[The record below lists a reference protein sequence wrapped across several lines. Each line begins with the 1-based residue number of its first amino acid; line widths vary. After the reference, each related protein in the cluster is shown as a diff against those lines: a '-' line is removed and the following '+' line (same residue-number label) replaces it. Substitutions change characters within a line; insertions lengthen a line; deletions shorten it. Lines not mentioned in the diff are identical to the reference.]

1 MNILGI
7 SGGLDPAY
15 PAEGPLL
22 DVRVHYPWHHAHDS
36 AAVMVCDGKVVAGI
50 EEERLSRTK
59 HTNKLPLNAIRYC
72 LHATGLSFDD
82 IDRLAYYVDQRH
94 ADGMV
99 RTYVLQNPR
108 TRAFSTG
115 REFAIDL
122 LNRHLN
128 WDLSPER
135 FVFVEHHLA
144 HATSAFAMAPYNEA
158 LVVTLDGVG
167 DGLAG
172 TVYVGGGC
180 QLTRIFELQPADS
193 LGLLYMA
200 AIEFLGYRFFDEY
213 KVMGLAP
220 YGDPGRFRP
229 IFDQICVL
237 HPEGRFSVNSEKLQL
252 LDALGPP
259 RRAGEPFTQVHRDLA
274 AALQESIER
283 AVFHQLRH
291 YKDQTRLGNLCLAGG
306 VAHNSTLIGKL
317 LRSRLFDS
325 VFVQPAAHDAGCA
338 LGAALSVHRE
348 LLPDKPIEALSHLYW
363 GTDLGSSNAVFQ
375 ELLRWK
381 DLIEIRPV
389 EDPSTEAAN
398 LIAEGKI
405 IGWAQ
410 GRSEFGPRAL
420 GNRSILADPRRA
432 ENKDLINEMVKNR
445 ESYRPFAPSVLEE
458 YAEQFFEL
466 PDGCSP
472 AYMTFT
478 VPVRVAMRP
487 KLPAITHIDGTARIQ
502 TVSRNTNERYWRLI
516 EAFRQR
522 TGVPVVL
529 NTSFNHNHEPIV
541 DSVEDAIT
549 CLLTTGL
556 THIIIDQYVVTK
568 RPVRRAIVSQML
580 PTLPEHVQLVHSRQV
595 GPDRGLKC
603 LYRLES
609 TVGRDTSRPIS
620 AATYKTLTCAIARN
634 CSLGAAL
641 VSDGA
646 ASGHA
651 SVCEELFQ
659 LWVER
664 LIRLVPR
671 SKTSVKVQKT
681 LAGRHGSN
689 LVGRRQ
695 TQLYPAEKTDQSG
708 QGDDDQGIGPSEN
721 EDERAKAGQQKSSP
735 VVVS

>member
-7 SGGLDPAY
+7 SGGPDPAY
-15 PAEGPLL
+15 PTEDPLL
-22 DVRVHYPWHHAHDS
+22 DVRIHYPWHHWHDS

-59 HTNKLPLNAIRYC
+59 HTNKLPLHAIRYC
-72 LHATGLSFDD
+72 LRAAGLSFHD
-82 IDRLAYYVDQRH
+82 IDRLAYYVDERC
-94 ADGMV
+94 ANRMV

-108 TRAFSTG
+108 LRAFSTA
-115 REFAIDL
+115 REFAIEL

-128 WDLSPER
+128 WALSPER

-144 HATSAFAMAPYNEA
+144 HATSAFAMAPYDQA

-172 TVYVGGGC
+172 TVYVGEGC
-180 QLTRIFELQPADS
+180 QLTRIFELQQGDS

-220 YGDPGRFRP
+220 YGDPTRFRP
-229 IFDQICVL
+229 IFEQICVL
-237 HPEGRFSVNSEKLQL
+237 QPKGRFSVNSEKLLL

-259 RRAGEPFTQVHRDLA
+259 RRAGEPFTDLHRDLA
-274 AALQESIER
+274 AALQDTIER
-283 AVFHQLRH
+283 AVFHHLRH
-291 YKDQTRLGNLCLAGG
+291 YKVQTRLGNLCLAGG
-306 VAHNSTLIGKL
+306 VAHNSTLVGKL
-317 LRSRLFDS
+317 LRSGLFDS

-338 LGAALSVHRE
+338 LGAALSVHTE
-348 LLPDKPIEALSHLYW
+348 LAPDKPIEVLSHLYW
-363 GTDLGSSNAVFQ
+363 GTDLGSNEAVYE

-381 DLIEIRPV
+381 DLVEIRPL
-389 EDPSTEAAN
+389 EDPSTEAAD

-405 IGWAQ
+405 IGWVQ

-458 YAEQFFEL
+458 YAGQFFEV
-466 PDGCSP
+466 PDGSLP

-478 VPVRVAMRP
+478 VPVRDATRAQLAAV
-487 KLPAITHIDGTARIQ
+487 THIDGTARIQ

-529 NTSFNHNHEPIV
+529 NTSFNHNLEPIV
-541 DSVEDAIT
+541 DSVEDSMT
-549 CLLTTGL
+549 CFLTTGL
-556 THIIIDQYVVTK
+556 THLIIDNYLITK
-568 RPVRRAIVSQML
+568 RPVKPAIVL
-580 PTLPEHVQLVHSRQV
+580 ELFPTLPEHVQLVYCQQV
-595 GPDRGLKC
+595 RPGRGLKH
-603 LYRLES
+603 LYRFES
-609 TVGRDTSRPIS
+609 TVDRNNHRPVS
-620 AATYKTLTCAIARN
+620 AATYKALTHAIAWN

-641 VSDGA
+641 ACDIATS
-646 ASGHA
+646 SHET
-651 SVCEELFQ
+651 VCKELFK

-671 SKTSVKVQKT
+671 SKTT
-681 LAGRHGSN
+681 IL
-689 LVGRRQ
+689 
-695 TQLYPAEKTDQSG
+695 
-708 QGDDDQGIGPSEN
+708 
-721 EDERAKAGQQKSSP
+721 
-735 VVVS
+735 

>member
-15 PAEGPLL
+15 PAEDPLL
-22 DVRVHYPWHHAHDS
+22 DVRLHYPWHHGHDS
-36 AAVMVCDGKVVAGI
+36 TAVMVCDGKVVAGI
-50 EEERLSRTK
+50 EEERLSRAK
-59 HTNKLPLNAIRYC
+59 HTNKLPVNAIQYC
-72 LHATGLSFDD
+72 LRETGLSFDD
-82 IDRLAYYVDQRH
+82 IDRLAYYVDERH
-94 ADGMV
+94 ADGIA

-108 TRAFSTG
+108 TRAFSSG
-115 REFAIDL
+115 REFVIDL

-144 HATSAFAMAPYNEA
+144 HATSAFAMAQYNEA

-172 TVYVGGGC
+172 TVYVGEGC
-180 QLTRIFELQPADS
+180 QLTRTFELQRADS

-220 YGDPGRFRP
+220 YGDPTRFRR
-229 IFDQICVL
+229 IFEQICVL
-237 HPEGRFSVNSEKLQL
+237 QPDGKFSVNSEKLRL
-252 LDALGPP
+252 LDALGAP
-259 RRAGEPFTQVHRDLA
+259 RRAGEPFTQVHRNIA

-283 AVFHQLRH
+283 AVFHLLRH

-317 LRSRLFDS
+317 LSSRLFDS

-348 LLPDKPIEALSHLYW
+348 LVPDKPIQALSHLYW
-363 GTDLGSSNAVFQ
+363 GTDLGTSKAVF
-375 ELLRWK
+375 EKLLQWK

-389 EDPSTEAAN
+389 QDPSTEAAN
-398 LIAEGKI
+398 LITDGKI

-420 GNRSILADPRRA
+420 GNRSILADPRRE

-458 YAEQFFEL
+458 YADQFFEV
-466 PDGCSP
+466 PEGSSP

-478 VPVRVAMRP
+478 VPVREAMRP

-529 NTSFNHNHEPIV
+529 NTSFNHNLEPIV

-556 THIIIDQYVVTK
+556 THLVIDNYLITK
-568 RPVRRAIVSQML
+568 RPVKPAIVSQL
-580 PTLPEHVQLVHSRQV
+580 FPTLPEHVQLVYCQQAGS
-595 GPDRGLKC
+595 GKGLKH

-609 TVGRDTSRPIS
+609 TVGRNTSRPVS
-620 AATYKTLTCAIARN
+620 AATYKTLTYAIGRN

-641 VSDGA
+641 ASDSA
-646 ASGHA
+646 ASGHDA
-651 SVCEELFQ
+651 ICEELFQ

-664 LIRLVPR
+664 QVHLVPQ

-681 LAGRHGSN
+681 IRLDRNKLN
-689 LVGRRQ
+689 L
-695 TQLYPAEKTDQSG
+695 S
-708 QGDDDQGIGPSEN
+708 
-721 EDERAKAGQQKSSP
+721 
-735 VVVS
+735 VS

>member
-15 PAEGPLL
+15 PTEDPLR

-36 AAVMVCDGKVVAGI
+36 AAVIVCDGKVVAGI
-50 EEERLSRTK
+50 EEERLSRAK
-59 HTNKLPLNAIRYC
+59 HTNKLPVNAIQYC
-72 LHATGLSFDD
+72 LRATGLSFDD
-82 IDRLAYYVDQRH
+82 IDRVAYYVDERH
-94 ADGMV
+94 ADGIA

-108 TRAFSTG
+108 TRAFSSG
-115 REFAIDL
+115 REFIIDL

-144 HATSAFAMAPYNEA
+144 HATSAFAMAQYNEA

-172 TVYVGGGC
+172 TVYVGEGC
-180 QLTRIFELQPADS
+180 QLTRTFELQRADS

-220 YGDPGRFRP
+220 YGDPTRFRR
-229 IFDQICVL
+229 IFEQICVL
-237 HPEGRFSVNSEKLQL
+237 QPEGKFSVNSEMLRL
-252 LDALGPP
+252 LDALGAP
-259 RRAGEPFTQVHRDLA
+259 RRAGEPFTQVHRDIA

-283 AVFHQLRH
+283 AVFHLLRH

-317 LRSRLFDS
+317 LRSGLFDS

-348 LLPDKPIEALSHLYW
+348 LVPDRPIEALSHLYW
-363 GTDLGSSNAVFQ
+363 GTDLGTSKAVL
-375 ELLRWK
+375 EKLLQWK

-389 EDPSTEAAN
+389 QDPSTEAAN
-398 LIAEGKI
+398 LITDGKI

-420 GNRSILADPRRA
+420 GNRSILADPRRE

-458 YAEQFFEL
+458 YADQFFEV
-466 PDGCSP
+466 PDGSSP

-478 VPVRVAMRP
+478 VPVREAMRP

-529 NTSFNHNHEPIV
+529 NTSFNHNLEPIV
-541 DSVEDAIT
+541 DSVEDAMT

-556 THIIIDQYVVTK
+556 THLVIDNYLIIK
-568 RPVRRAIVSQML
+568 RLVKPAIVSQL
-580 PTLPEHVQLVHSRQV
+580 FPTLPEHVQLVYCQQAGS
-595 GPDRGLKC
+595 GKGLKH

-609 TVGRDTSRPIS
+609 TDGRNTSRPVS
-620 AATYKTLTCAIARN
+620 AATYKTLTYAIGRN

-641 VSDGA
+641 ASDSA
-646 ASGHA
+646 ASDHDA
-651 SVCEELFQ
+651 ICEELFQ

-664 LIRLVPR
+664 QIHLVPR
-671 SKTSVKVQKT
+671 SKATVKVQKT
-681 LAGRHGSN
+681 IRLDRNKLN
-689 LVGRRQ
+689 L
-695 TQLYPAEKTDQSG
+695 S
-708 QGDDDQGIGPSEN
+708 
-721 EDERAKAGQQKSSP
+721 
-735 VVVS
+735 VS

>member
-15 PAEGPLL
+15 PTEDPLR

-36 AAVMVCDGKVVAGI
+36 AAVIVCDGKVVAGI
-50 EEERLSRTK
+50 EEERLSRAK
-59 HTNKLPLNAIRYC
+59 HTNKLPVNAIQYC
-72 LHATGLSFDD
+72 LRETGLSFDD
-82 IDRLAYYVDQRH
+82 IDRLAYYVDERH
-94 ADGMV
+94 ADGIA

-108 TRAFSTG
+108 TRAFSSG
-115 REFAIDL
+115 REFVIDL

-144 HATSAFAMAPYNEA
+144 HATSAFAMAQYNEA

-172 TVYVGGGC
+172 TVYVGEGC
-180 QLTRIFELQPADS
+180 QLTRTFELQRADS

-220 YGDPGRFRP
+220 YGDPTRFRR
-229 IFDQICVL
+229 IFEQICVL
-237 HPEGRFSVNSEKLQL
+237 QPEGKFSVNSEMLRL
-252 LDALGPP
+252 LDALGAP
-259 RRAGEPFTQVHRDLA
+259 RRAGEPFTQVHRDIA
-274 AALQESIER
+274 AALQESVER
-283 AVFHQLRH
+283 AVFHLLRH

-317 LRSRLFDS
+317 LRSGLFDS

-348 LLPDKPIEALSHLYW
+348 LVPDRPIEALSHLYW
-363 GTDLGSSNAVFQ
+363 GTDLGTSKAVF
-375 ELLRWK
+375 EKLLQWK

-389 EDPSTEAAN
+389 QDPSTEAAN
-398 LIAEGKI
+398 LIADGKI

-420 GNRSILADPRRA
+420 GNRSILADPRRE

-458 YAEQFFEL
+458 YADQFFEV
-466 PDGCSP
+466 PDGSSP

-478 VPVRVAMRP
+478 VPVREAMRP

-529 NTSFNHNHEPIV
+529 NTSFNHNLEPIV

-556 THIIIDQYVVTK
+556 THLVIDNYLITK
-568 RPVRRAIVSQML
+568 RPVKPAIVSQL
-580 PTLPEHVQLVHSRQV
+580 FPTLPEHVQLVYCQQAGS
-595 GPDRGLKC
+595 GKGLRH

-609 TVGRDTSRPIS
+609 TVGRNTSRPVS
-620 AATYKTLTCAIARN
+620 AATYKTLTYAIGRN

-641 VSDGA
+641 ASDSA
-646 ASGHA
+646 ASGHDA
-651 SVCEELFQ
+651 ICEELFQ

-664 LIRLVPR
+664 QVHLVPQ

-681 LAGRHGSN
+681 IRLDRNKLN
-689 LVGRRQ
+689 L
-695 TQLYPAEKTDQSG
+695 S
-708 QGDDDQGIGPSEN
+708 
-721 EDERAKAGQQKSSP
+721 
-735 VVVS
+735 VS

>member
-7 SGGLDPAY
+7 SGGPDPAY
-15 PAEGPLL
+15 PTEDQLL
-22 DVRVHYPWHHAHDS
+22 DVRIHYPWHHWHDS

-59 HTNKLPLNAIRYC
+59 HTNKLPLHAIRYC
-72 LHATGLSFDD
+72 LRAAGLSFND
-82 IDRLAYYVDQRH
+82 IDRLAYYVDEPC
-94 ADGMV
+94 ADRMV

-108 TRAFSTG
+108 MRAFSTG

-128 WDLSPER
+128 WALNPER

-144 HATSAFAMAPYNEA
+144 HATSAFAMAPYNQA

-172 TVYVGGGC
+172 TVYVGEGC
-180 QLTRIFELQPADS
+180 QLTRIFELQQGDS

-220 YGDPGRFRP
+220 YGDPTRFRP
-229 IFDQICVL
+229 IFEQICVL
-237 HPEGRFSVNSEKLQL
+237 QPKGRFSVNSEKLLL

-259 RRAGEPFTQVHRDLA
+259 RRAGEPFTDVHRDLA
-274 AALQESIER
+274 AALQDTIER
-283 AVFHQLRH
+283 AVFHHLRH

-306 VAHNSTLIGKL
+306 VAHNSTLVGKL
-317 LRSRLFDS
+317 
-325 VFVQPAAHDAGCA
+325 
-338 LGAALSVHRE
+338 E
-348 LLPDKPIEALSHLYW
+348 LAPDKPIEALSHLYW
-363 GTDLGSSNAVFQ
+363 GPDLGSSEAVYE

-381 DLIEIRPV
+381 DLIEIRPL
-389 EDPSTEAAN
+389 EDPSTAAAD

-445 ESYRPFAPSVLEE
+445 EWYRPFAPSVLEE
-458 YAEQFFEL
+458 YSGQFFEV
-466 PDGCSP
+466 PDSSLP

-478 VPVRVAMRP
+478 VPVRVAMRA
-487 KLPAITHIDGTARIQ
+487 KLAAVTHIDGTARIQ
-502 TVSRNTNERYWRLI
+502 TVSRNSNERYWRLI
-516 EAFRQR
+516 DAFRRR

-529 NTSFNHNHEPIV
+529 NTSFNHNLEPIV
-541 DSVEDAIT
+541 DSVEDSMT
-549 CLLTTGL
+549 CFLTTGL
-556 THIIIDQYVVTK
+556 THLIIDNYLVTK
-568 RPVRRAIVSQML
+568 RPVKPTIVSEL
-580 PTLPEHVQLVHSRQV
+580 VPTLPEHVQLVYCQQFRP
-595 GPDRGLKC
+595 GRGLRN
-603 LYRLES
+603 LYRFES
-609 TVGRDTSRPIS
+609 TVDRNTSRPVS
-620 AATYKTLTCAIARN
+620 AATYKTLTHAIARN

-641 VSDGA
+641 ACDIAVS
-646 ASGHA
+646 SHET
-651 SVCEELFQ
+651 VCQELFK

-671 SKTSVKVQKT
+671 SKTTV
-681 LAGRHGSN
+681 
-689 LVGRRQ
+689 
-695 TQLYPAEKTDQSG
+695 P
-708 QGDDDQGIGPSEN
+708 
-721 EDERAKAGQQKSSP
+721 
-735 VVVS
+735 

>member
-15 PAEGPLL
+15 PTENPLL
-22 DVRVHYPWHHAHDS
+22 DVRMHYPWHHRHDS
-36 AAVMVCDGKVVAGI
+36 TAVMVCDGKVVAGI
-50 EEERLSRTK
+50 EEERLSRAK
-59 HTNKLPLNAIRYC
+59 HTNKLPVNAIQYC
-72 LHATGLSFDD
+72 LRETGLSFDD
-82 IDRLAYYVDQRH
+82 IDRLAYYVDERH
-94 ADGMV
+94 ADGIV

-108 TRAFSTG
+108 TRAFSSG
-115 REFAIDL
+115 REFVIDL

-172 TVYVGGGC
+172 TVYVGEGC
-180 QLTRIFELQPADS
+180 QLTRTFELQPADS

-220 YGDPGRFRP
+220 YGDPTRFRR
-229 IFDQICVL
+229 IFEQICVL
-237 HPEGRFSVNSEKLQL
+237 QPEGKFSVNSEKLRL
-252 LDALGPP
+252 LDALGAP

-283 AVFHQLRH
+283 AVFHHLRQ

-348 LLPDKPIEALSHLYW
+348 LVPDKPIEALSHLYW
-363 GTDLGSSNAVFQ
+363 GTDLGTSKAVF
-375 ELLRWK
+375 EKLLQWK

-389 EDPSTEAAN
+389 KDPSTEAAN

-420 GNRSILADPRRA
+420 GNRSILADPRRE
-432 ENKDLINEMVKNR
+432 ENKDLINELVKNR

-458 YAEQFFEL
+458 YADQFFEV
-466 PDGCSP
+466 PDGSSP

-478 VPVRVAMRP
+478 VPVREAMRP

-522 TGVPVVL
+522 TSVPVVL
-529 NTSFNHNHEPIV
+529 NTSFNHNLEPIV

-556 THIIIDQYVVTK
+556 THLIIDDYLITK
-568 RPVRRAIVSQML
+568 RPVKPAIVSGL
-580 PTLPEHVQLVHSRQV
+580 FPTLPEHVQLVYCQQV
-595 GPDRGLKC
+595 GPGRGLKH

-609 TVGRDTSRPIS
+609 TVGRNTSRPIS
-620 AATYKTLTCAIARN
+620 AATYKTLTYAIARN
-634 CSLGAAL
+634 CSLRAAL
-641 VSDGA
+641 ANDSA
-646 ASGHA
+646 ASGHET
-651 SVCEELFQ
+651 VCEELFE

-681 LAGRHGSN
+681 IPLNSN
-689 LVGRRQ
+689 RLI
-695 TQLYPAEKTDQSG
+695 KC
-708 QGDDDQGIGPSEN
+708 
-721 EDERAKAGQQKSSP
+721 
-735 VVVS
+735 

>member
-7 SGGLDPAY
+7 SGGPDPAY
-15 PAEGPLL
+15 PTEDPLL
-22 DVRVHYPWHHAHDS
+22 DVRMHYPWHYWHDS
-36 AAVMVCDGKVVAGI
+36 AAVMVCDGKVVVGI

-59 HTNKLPLNAIRYC
+59 HTNKLPLHAIRYC
-72 LHATGLSFDD
+72 LRAAGLSFDD
-82 IDRLAYYVDQRH
+82 IDRLAYYVDERY
-94 ADGMV
+94 ADRMV

-108 TRAFSTG
+108 TRVFSTG

-128 WDLSPER
+128 WALSPER

-144 HATSAFAMAPYNEA
+144 HATSAFAMAPYNQA

-172 TVYVGGGC
+172 TVYVGEGC
-180 QLTRIFELQPADS
+180 QLTRIFELQPGDS

-200 AIEFLGYRFFDEY
+200 AIEFLGYRLFDEY

-220 YGDPGRFRP
+220 YGDPTRFRP
-229 IFDQICVL
+229 IFEQICVL
-237 HPEGRFSVNSEKLQL
+237 QPEGRFSVNSEKLTL

-259 RRAGEPFTQVHRDLA
+259 RRTGEPFTEVHRDLA
-274 AALQESIER
+274 AALQDTIER
-283 AVFHQLRH
+283 AVFHHLIH

-306 VAHNSTLIGKL
+306 VAHNSTLVGKL

-338 LGAALSVHRE
+338 LGAALSVHKE
-348 LLPDKPIEALSHLYW
+348 LAPDKPIEALSHLYW
-363 GTDLGSSNAVFQ
+363 GTDLGISEAVFE

-381 DLIEIRPV
+381 DLVEIRPV
-389 EDPSTEAAN
+389 EDPSTEAAD

-445 ESYRPFAPSVLEE
+445 EWYRPFAPSVLEE
-458 YAEQFFEL
+458 YAGQFFEV
-466 PDGCSP
+466 PDSSLP

-478 VPVRVAMRP
+478 VPVRDAMRA
-487 KLPAITHIDGTARIQ
+487 KLAAVTHIDGTARIQ

-529 NTSFNHNHEPIV
+529 NTSFNHNLEPIV
-541 DSVEDAIT
+541 DSVEDSMT
-549 CLLTTGL
+549 CFLTTGL
-556 THIIIDQYVVTK
+556 THLIIDNYLVTK
-568 RPVRRAIVSQML
+568 RPVKPAIVSEL
-580 PTLPEHVQLVHSRQV
+580 FPTLPEHVQLVYCQQV
-595 GPDRGLKC
+595 GPGRGLKH
-603 LYRLES
+603 LYRFES
-609 TVGRDTSRPIS
+609 TVDRNTSRPVG
-620 AATYKTLTCAIARN
+620 AATYKTLTHAIAWN

-641 VSDGA
+641 ACDSA
-646 ASGHA
+646 ASSHEK
-651 SVCEELFQ
+651 VCEELYK

-671 SKTSVKVQKT
+671 SKTSVKVQKSIT
-681 LAGRHGSN
+681 
-689 LVGRRQ
+689 
-695 TQLYPAEKTDQSG
+695 
-708 QGDDDQGIGPSEN
+708 
-721 EDERAKAGQQKSSP
+721 
-735 VVVS
+735 

>member
-15 PAEGPLL
+15 PAEDPLL
-22 DVRVHYPWHHAHDS
+22 DVRLHYPWHHGHDS
-36 AAVMVCDGKVVAGI
+36 TAVMVCDGKVVAGI
-50 EEERLSRTK
+50 EEERLSRAK
-59 HTNKLPLNAIRYC
+59 HTNKLPVNAIQYC
-72 LHATGLSFDD
+72 LRETGLSFDD
-82 IDRLAYYVDQRH
+82 IDRLAYYVDERH
-94 ADGMV
+94 ADGIA

-108 TRAFSTG
+108 TRAFSSG
-115 REFAIDL
+115 REFVIDL

-144 HATSAFAMAPYNEA
+144 HATSAFAMAQYNEA

-172 TVYVGGGC
+172 TVYVGEGC
-180 QLTRIFELQPADS
+180 QLTRTFELQRADS

-220 YGDPGRFRP
+220 YGDPTRFRR
-229 IFDQICVL
+229 IFEQICVL
-237 HPEGRFSVNSEKLQL
+237 QPDGKFSVNSEKLRL
-252 LDALGPP
+252 LDALGAP
-259 RRAGEPFTQVHRDLA
+259 RRAGEPFTQVHRNIA

-283 AVFHQLRH
+283 AVFHLLRH

-317 LRSRLFDS
+317 LSSRLFDS

-348 LLPDKPIEALSHLYW
+348 LVPDRPIEALSHLYW
-363 GTDLGSSNAVFQ
+363 GTDLGTSKAVF
-375 ELLRWK
+375 EKLLQWK

-389 EDPSTEAAN
+389 QDPSTEAAN
-398 LIAEGKI
+398 LITDGKI

-420 GNRSILADPRRA
+420 GNRSILADPRRE

-458 YAEQFFEL
+458 YADQFFEV
-466 PDGCSP
+466 PEGSSP

-478 VPVRVAMRP
+478 VPVREAMRP

-529 NTSFNHNHEPIV
+529 NTSFNHNLEPIV

-556 THIIIDQYVVTK
+556 THLVIDNYLITK
-568 RPVRRAIVSQML
+568 RPVKPAIVSQL
-580 PTLPEHVQLVHSRQV
+580 FPTLPEHVQLVYCQQAGS
-595 GPDRGLKC
+595 GKGLKH

-609 TVGRDTSRPIS
+609 TVGRNTSRPVS
-620 AATYKTLTCAIARN
+620 AATYKTLTYAIGRN

-641 VSDGA
+641 ASESA
-646 ASGHA
+646 ASGHDA
-651 SVCEELFQ
+651 ICEELFQ

-664 LIRLVPR
+664 QVHLVPQ

-681 LAGRHGSN
+681 IRLDRNKLN
-689 LVGRRQ
+689 L
-695 TQLYPAEKTDQSG
+695 S
-708 QGDDDQGIGPSEN
+708 
-721 EDERAKAGQQKSSP
+721 
-735 VVVS
+735 VS

>member
-15 PAEGPLL
+15 PTEDPLL
-22 DVRVHYPWHHAHDS
+22 DVRLHYPWHHGHDS
-36 AAVMVCDGKVVAGI
+36 TAVMVCDGKVVAGI
-50 EEERLSRTK
+50 EEERLSRAK
-59 HTNKLPLNAIRYC
+59 HTNKLPVNAIQYC
-72 LHATGLSFDD
+72 LRETGLSFDD
-82 IDRLAYYVDQRH
+82 IDRLAYYVDERH
-94 ADGMV
+94 ADGIA

-108 TRAFSTG
+108 TRAFSSG
-115 REFAIDL
+115 REFVIDL

-144 HATSAFAMAPYNEA
+144 HATSAFAMAQYNEA

-172 TVYVGGGC
+172 TVYVGEGC
-180 QLTRIFELQPADS
+180 QLTRTFELQRADS

-220 YGDPGRFRP
+220 YGDPTRFRR
-229 IFDQICVL
+229 IFEQICVL
-237 HPEGRFSVNSEKLQL
+237 QPEGKFSVNSEKLRL
-252 LDALGPP
+252 LDALGAP
-259 RRAGEPFTQVHRDLA
+259 RRAGEPFTQVHRDIA
-274 AALQESIER
+274 AGLQESIER
-283 AVFHQLRH
+283 AVFHLLRH

-317 LRSRLFDS
+317 LLSGVFDS

-348 LLPDKPIEALSHLYW
+348 LVPDKPIQALSHLYW
-363 GTDLGSSNAVFQ
+363 GTDLGTSKAVS
-375 ELLRWK
+375 ETLLQWK
-381 DLIEIRPV
+381 DLIEMRPV
-389 EDPSTEAAN
+389 KDPSTEAAN

-420 GNRSILADPRRA
+420 GNRSILADPRRE

-458 YAEQFFEL
+458 YADQFFEV
-466 PDGCSP
+466 PDGSSP

-478 VPVRVAMRP
+478 VPVREAMRP

-529 NTSFNHNHEPIV
+529 NTSFNHNLEPIV

-556 THIIIDQYVVTK
+556 THLVIDNYLITK
-568 RPVRRAIVSQML
+568 RPVKPAIVSHL
-580 PTLPEHVQLVHSRQV
+580 FPTLPEHVQLVYCQQAGS
-595 GPDRGLKC
+595 GKGLKH

-609 TVGRDTSRPIS
+609 TVGKNTSRPLS
-620 AATYKTLTCAIARN
+620 AATYKTLTYAIGRN
-634 CSLGAAL
+634 CSIGAAL
-641 VSDGA
+641 ASDSA
-646 ASGHA
+646 ASGHGA
-651 SVCEELFQ
+651 ICEELFQ

-664 LIRLVPR
+664 QVHLVPQ

-681 LAGRHGSN
+681 IRLDINKLN
-689 LVGRRQ
+689 L
-695 TQLYPAEKTDQSG
+695 S
-708 QGDDDQGIGPSEN
+708 
-721 EDERAKAGQQKSSP
+721 
-735 VVVS
+735 VS

>member
-15 PAEGPLL
+15 PAEDPLL
-22 DVRVHYPWHHAHDS
+22 DVRLHYPWHHGHDS
-36 AAVMVCDGKVVAGI
+36 TAVMVCDGKVVAGI
-50 EEERLSRTK
+50 EEERLSRAK
-59 HTNKLPLNAIRYC
+59 HTNKLPVNAIQYC
-72 LHATGLSFDD
+72 LRETGLSFDD
-82 IDRLAYYVDQRH
+82 IDRLAYYVDERH
-94 ADGMV
+94 ADGIA

-108 TRAFSTG
+108 TRAFSSG
-115 REFAIDL
+115 REFVIDL

-144 HATSAFAMAPYNEA
+144 HATSAFAMAQFNEA

-172 TVYVGGGC
+172 TVYVGEGC
-180 QLTRIFELQPADS
+180 QLTRTFELQRADS

-220 YGDPGRFRP
+220 YGDPTRFRR
-229 IFDQICVL
+229 IFEQICVL
-237 HPEGRFSVNSEKLQL
+237 QPDGKFSVNSEKLRL
-252 LDALGPP
+252 LDALGAP
-259 RRAGEPFTQVHRDLA
+259 RRAGEPFTQVHRDIA

-283 AVFHQLRH
+283 AVFHLLRH

-317 LRSRLFDS
+317 LSSRLFDS

-348 LLPDKPIEALSHLYW
+348 LVPDKPIQALSHLYW
-363 GTDLGSSNAVFQ
+363 GTDLGTSKAVF
-375 ELLRWK
+375 EKLLQWK

-389 EDPSTEAAN
+389 QDPSTEAAN
-398 LIAEGKI
+398 LITDGKI

-420 GNRSILADPRRA
+420 GNRSILADPRRE

-458 YAEQFFEL
+458 YADQFFGV
-466 PDGCSP
+466 PDGSSP

-478 VPVRVAMRP
+478 VPVREAMRP

-529 NTSFNHNHEPIV
+529 NTSFNHNLEPIV

-556 THIIIDQYVVTK
+556 THLVIDNYLITK
-568 RPVRRAIVSQML
+568 RPVKPAIVSQL
-580 PTLPEHVQLVHSRQV
+580 FPTLPEHVQLVYCQQAGS
-595 GPDRGLKC
+595 GKGLKH

-609 TVGRDTSRPIS
+609 TVGGNTSRPVS
-620 AATYKTLTCAIARN
+620 AATYKTLTYAIGRN

-641 VSDGA
+641 ASDSA
-646 ASGHA
+646 ASGHDA
-651 SVCEELFQ
+651 ICEELFQ

-664 LIRLVPR
+664 QVHLVPQ

-681 LAGRHGSN
+681 IRLDRNKLN
-689 LVGRRQ
+689 L
-695 TQLYPAEKTDQSG
+695 S
-708 QGDDDQGIGPSEN
+708 
-721 EDERAKAGQQKSSP
+721 
-735 VVVS
+735 VS

>member
-7 SGGLDPAY
+7 SGGPDPAY
-15 PAEGPLL
+15 PTADPLL
-22 DVRVHYPWHHAHDS
+22 DVRINYPWHHGHDS
-36 AAVMVCDGKVVAGI
+36 AAVMVCDGKVVVGI

-59 HTNKLPLNAIRYC
+59 HTNKLPLHAIRYC
-72 LHATGLSFDD
+72 LRAAGLSFSD
-82 IDRLAYYVDQRH
+82 IDRVAYYVEERY
-94 ADGMV
+94 ADRMV

-108 TRAFSTG
+108 TRAFSTA
-115 REFAIDL
+115 REFFVDL
-122 LNRHLN
+122 LDRHLN
-128 WDLSPER
+128 WALSPER

-144 HATSAFAMAPYNEA
+144 HATSAFAMAPYNQA

-172 TVYVGGGC
+172 TVYVGEGC
-180 QLTRIFELQPADS
+180 QLTRIFELQQGDS

-220 YGDPGRFRP
+220 YGDPTRFRP
-229 IFDQICVL
+229 IFEQICVL
-237 HPEGRFSVNSEKLQL
+237 QPEGRFSVNSEKLLL

-274 AALQESIER
+274 AALQDTIER
-283 AVFHQLRH
+283 AVFHHLRH
-291 YKDQTRLGNLCLAGG
+291 YKDQTGLGNLCLAGG
-306 VAHNSTLIGKL
+306 VAHNSTLVGKL

-338 LGAALSVHRE
+338 LGAALSVHIE
-348 LLPDKPIEALSHLYW
+348 SAPGKPIEALSHLYW
-363 GTDLGSSNAVFQ
+363 GTDLGTSEAVFE

-381 DLIEIRPV
+381 DLVEIRPV
-389 EDPSTEAAN
+389 EDPSTEAAD

-432 ENKDLINEMVKNR
+432 ENKDLINKIVKNR
-445 ESYRPFAPSVLEE
+445 EWYRPFAPSVLEE
-458 YAEQFFEL
+458 YAGQFFEV
-466 PDGCSP
+466 PDCSLS

-478 VPVRVAMRP
+478 VPVRDAMRA
-487 KLPAITHIDGTARIQ
+487 KLAAVTHIDGTARIQ

-529 NTSFNHNHEPIV
+529 NTSFNHNLEPIV
-541 DSVEDAIT
+541 DSVEDSLI
-549 CLLTTGL
+549 CFLTTGL
-556 THIIIDQYVVTK
+556 THLIIDNYVVTK
-568 RPVRRAIVSQML
+568 RPVTPAIVL
-580 PTLPEHVQLVHSRQV
+580 ELFATLPEHVQLVYCQQV
-595 GPDRGLKC
+595 DPGRGLKH
-603 LYRLES
+603 LYRFES
-609 TVGRDTSRPIS
+609 TVDRNTSRLVS
-620 AATYKTLTCAIARN
+620 VATYKTLTYTIACN

-641 VSDGA
+641 ACVSP
-646 ASGHA
+646 ASSHET
-651 SVCEELFQ
+651 VCEELFK

-664 LIRLVPR
+664 LVRLVPR
-671 SKTSVKVQKT
+671 SKTSVKVQT
-681 LAGRHGSN
+681 IQRASAGAA
-689 LVGRRQ
+689 Q
-695 TQLYPAEKTDQSG
+695 T
-708 QGDDDQGIGPSEN
+708 
-721 EDERAKAGQQKSSP
+721 RASRVELFDLP
-735 VVVS
+735 P

>member
-15 PAEGPLL
+15 PAEDPLL
-22 DVRVHYPWHHAHDS
+22 DVRLHYPWHHGHDS
-36 AAVMVCDGKVVAGI
+36 TAVMVCDGKVVAGI
-50 EEERLSRTK
+50 EEERLSRAK
-59 HTNKLPLNAIRYC
+59 HTNKLPVNAIQYC
-72 LHATGLSFDD
+72 LRETGLSFDD
-82 IDRLAYYVDQRH
+82 IDRLAYYVDERH
-94 ADGMV
+94 ADGIA

-108 TRAFSTG
+108 TRAFSSG
-115 REFAIDL
+115 REFVIDL

-144 HATSAFAMAPYNEA
+144 HATSAFAMAQFNEA

-172 TVYVGGGC
+172 TVYVGEGC
-180 QLTRIFELQPADS
+180 QLTRTFELQRADS

-220 YGDPGRFRP
+220 YGDPTRFRR
-229 IFDQICVL
+229 IFEQICVL
-237 HPEGRFSVNSEKLQL
+237 QPDGKFSVNSEKLRL
-252 LDALGPP
+252 LDALGAP
-259 RRAGEPFTQVHRDLA
+259 RRAGEPFTQVHRDIA

-283 AVFHQLRH
+283 AVFHLLRH

-317 LRSRLFDS
+317 LSSRLFDS

-348 LLPDKPIEALSHLYW
+348 LVPDKPIQALSHLYW
-363 GTDLGSSNAVFQ
+363 GTDLGTSKAVF
-375 ELLRWK
+375 EKLLQWK

-389 EDPSTEAAN
+389 QDPSTEAAN
-398 LIAEGKI
+398 LITDGKI

-420 GNRSILADPRRA
+420 GNRSILADPRRE

-458 YAEQFFEL
+458 YADQFFEV
-466 PDGCSP
+466 PDGSSP

-478 VPVRVAMRP
+478 VPVREAMRP

-529 NTSFNHNHEPIV
+529 NTSFNHNLEPIV

-556 THIIIDQYVVTK
+556 THLVIDNYLITK
-568 RPVRRAIVSQML
+568 RPVKPAIVSQL
-580 PTLPEHVQLVHSRQV
+580 FPTLPEHVQLVYCQQAGS
-595 GPDRGLKC
+595 GKGLKH

-609 TVGRDTSRPIS
+609 TVGGNTSRPVS
-620 AATYKTLTCAIARN
+620 AATYKTLTYAIGRN

-641 VSDGA
+641 ASDSA
-646 ASGHA
+646 ASGHDA
-651 SVCEELFQ
+651 ICEELFQ

-664 LIRLVPR
+664 QVHLVPQ

-681 LAGRHGSN
+681 IRLDRNKLN
-689 LVGRRQ
+689 L
-695 TQLYPAEKTDQSG
+695 S
-708 QGDDDQGIGPSEN
+708 
-721 EDERAKAGQQKSSP
+721 
-735 VVVS
+735 VS

>member
-15 PAEGPLL
+15 PTEDPLL
-22 DVRVHYPWHHAHDS
+22 DVRLHYPWHHGHDS
-36 AAVMVCDGKVVAGI
+36 TAVMVCDGKVVAGI
-50 EEERLSRTK
+50 EEERLSRAK
-59 HTNKLPLNAIRYC
+59 HTNKLPVNAIQYC
-72 LHATGLSFDD
+72 LRETGLSFDD
-82 IDRLAYYVDQRH
+82 IDRLAYYVDERH
-94 ADGMV
+94 ADGIA

-108 TRAFSTG
+108 TRAFSSG
-115 REFAIDL
+115 REFVIDL

-144 HATSAFAMAPYNEA
+144 HATSAFAMAQYNEA

-172 TVYVGGGC
+172 TVYVGEGC
-180 QLTRIFELQPADS
+180 QLTRTFELQRADS

-220 YGDPGRFRP
+220 YGDPTRFRR
-229 IFDQICVL
+229 IFEQICVL
-237 HPEGRFSVNSEKLQL
+237 QPEGKFSVNSEKLRL
-252 LDALGPP
+252 LDALGAP
-259 RRAGEPFTQVHRDLA
+259 RRAGEPFTQVHRDIA
-274 AALQESIER
+274 AGLQESIER
-283 AVFHQLRH
+283 AVFHLLRH
-291 YKDQTRLGNLCLAGG
+291 YKDQTRLENLCLAGG

-317 LRSRLFDS
+317 LLSGVFDS

-348 LLPDKPIEALSHLYW
+348 LVPDKPIQALSHLYW
-363 GTDLGSSNAVFQ
+363 GTDLGTSKAVS
-375 ELLRWK
+375 ETLLQWK
-381 DLIEIRPV
+381 DLIEMRPV
-389 EDPSTEAAN
+389 KDPSTEAAN

-420 GNRSILADPRRA
+420 GNRSILADPRRE

-458 YAEQFFEL
+458 YADQFFEV
-466 PDGCSP
+466 PDGSSP

-478 VPVRVAMRP
+478 VPVREAMRP

-529 NTSFNHNHEPIV
+529 NTSFNHNLEPIV

-556 THIIIDQYVVTK
+556 THLVIDNYLITK
-568 RPVRRAIVSQML
+568 RPVKPAIVSHL
-580 PTLPEHVQLVHSRQV
+580 FPTLPEHVQLVYCQQAGS
-595 GPDRGLKC
+595 GKGLKH

-609 TVGRDTSRPIS
+609 TVGKNTSRPLS
-620 AATYKTLTCAIARN
+620 AATYKTLTYAIGRN
-634 CSLGAAL
+634 CSIGAAL
-641 VSDGA
+641 ASDSA
-646 ASGHA
+646 ASGHGA
-651 SVCEELFQ
+651 ICEELFQ

-664 LIRLVPR
+664 QVHLVPQ

-681 LAGRHGSN
+681 IRLDINKLN
-689 LVGRRQ
+689 L
-695 TQLYPAEKTDQSG
+695 S
-708 QGDDDQGIGPSEN
+708 
-721 EDERAKAGQQKSSP
+721 
-735 VVVS
+735 VS

>member
-15 PAEGPLL
+15 PTEDPLL
-22 DVRVHYPWHHAHDS
+22 DIRLHYPWHHGHDS
-36 AAVMVCDGKVVAGI
+36 TAVMVCDGKVVAGI
-50 EEERLSRTK
+50 EEERLSRAK
-59 HTNKLPLNAIRYC
+59 HTNKLPVNAIQYC
-72 LHATGLSFDD
+72 LRETGLSFDD
-82 IDRLAYYVDQRH
+82 IDRLAYYVDERH
-94 ADGMV
+94 ADGIA

-108 TRAFSTG
+108 TRAFSSG
-115 REFAIDL
+115 REFVIDL

-144 HATSAFAMAPYNEA
+144 HATSAFAMAQYNEA

-172 TVYVGGGC
+172 TVYVGEGC
-180 QLTRIFELQPADS
+180 QLTRTFELQRADS

-220 YGDPGRFRP
+220 YGDPTRFRR
-229 IFDQICVL
+229 IFEQICVL
-237 HPEGRFSVNSEKLQL
+237 QPEGKFSVNSEKLRL
-252 LDALGPP
+252 LDALGAP
-259 RRAGEPFTQVHRDLA
+259 RRAGEPFTQVHRDIA
-274 AALQESIER
+274 AGLQESIER
-283 AVFHQLRH
+283 AVFHLLRH

-317 LRSRLFDS
+317 LLSGVFDS

-348 LLPDKPIEALSHLYW
+348 LVPDKPIQALSHLYW
-363 GTDLGSSNAVFQ
+363 GTDLGTSKAVS
-375 ELLRWK
+375 ETLLQWK
-381 DLIEIRPV
+381 DLIEMRPV
-389 EDPSTEAAN
+389 KDPSTEAAN

-420 GNRSILADPRRA
+420 GNRSILADPRRE

-458 YAEQFFEL
+458 YADQFFEV
-466 PDGCSP
+466 PDGSSP

-478 VPVRVAMRP
+478 VPVREAMRP

-529 NTSFNHNHEPIV
+529 NTSFNHNLEPIV

-556 THIIIDQYVVTK
+556 THLVIDNYLITK
-568 RPVRRAIVSQML
+568 RPVKPAIVSHL
-580 PTLPEHVQLVHSRQV
+580 FPTLPEHVQLVYCQQAGS
-595 GPDRGLKC
+595 GKGLKH

-609 TVGRDTSRPIS
+609 TVGKNTSRPLS
-620 AATYKTLTCAIARN
+620 AATYKTLTYAIGRN
-634 CSLGAAL
+634 CSIGAAL
-641 VSDGA
+641 ASDSA
-646 ASGHA
+646 ASGHGA
-651 SVCEELFQ
+651 ICEELFQ

-664 LIRLVPR
+664 QVHLVPQ

-681 LAGRHGSN
+681 IRLDINKLN
-689 LVGRRQ
+689 L
-695 TQLYPAEKTDQSG
+695 S
-708 QGDDDQGIGPSEN
+708 
-721 EDERAKAGQQKSSP
+721 
-735 VVVS
+735 VS

>member
-1 MNILGI
+1 
-7 SGGLDPAY
+7 
-15 PAEGPLL
+15 
-22 DVRVHYPWHHAHDS
+22 
-36 AAVMVCDGKVVAGI
+36 
-50 EEERLSRTK
+50 
-59 HTNKLPLNAIRYC
+59 
-72 LHATGLSFDD
+72 
-82 IDRLAYYVDQRH
+82 
-94 ADGMV
+94 
-99 RTYVLQNPR
+99 VLQNPR
-108 TRAFSTG
+108 TRAFASG

-122 LNRHLN
+122 FNRHLN

-144 HATSAFAMAPYNEA
+144 HATSAFAMAPYDEA

-172 TVYVGGGC
+172 TVYVGEGR

-237 HPEGRFSVNSEKLQL
+237 QPEGRFSVNSEKLRL
-252 LDALGPP
+252 LDSLGPP

-291 YKDQTRLGNLCLAGG
+291 YQDQTRLGNLCLAGG

-317 LRSRLFDS
+317 LCGRLFDS
-325 VFVQPAAHDAGCA
+325 VFVQPAAHDSGCA

-348 LLPDKPIEALSHLYW
+348 LRPDQPTEVLSHLYW
-363 GTDLGSSNAVFQ
+363 GTDLGTSDAVFE

-381 DLIEIRPV
+381 GLIEIHPV

-458 YAEQFFEL
+458 YAGQFFEV
-466 PDGCSP
+466 PEGSSA

-478 VPVRVAMRP
+478 VPVRHAMRP
-487 KLPAITHIDGTARIQ
+487 QLPAITHIDGTARIQ
-502 TVSRNTNERYWRLI
+502 TVSRDTNERYWRLI

-556 THIIIDQYVVTK
+556 THLIIDRYLVIK
-568 RPVRRAIVSQML
+568 RPAKPAIVSEL
-580 PTLPEHVQLVHSRQV
+580 VPTLPEHVQLVYCQQIRP
-595 GPDRGLKC
+595 GKGLKH

-609 TVGRDTSRPIS
+609 TVAKNTIRPVG
-620 AATYKTLTCAIARN
+620 AGTYKTLTYAIGRN

-641 VSDGA
+641 ARDSA
-646 ASGHA
+646 ASGHEK
-651 SVCEELFQ
+651 VCEELFQ
-659 LWVER
+659 LWIER
-664 LIRLVPR
+664 LICLVPR
-671 SKTSVKVQKT
+671 SKTSVKVQRTIT
-681 LAGRHGSN
+681 LDRHK
-689 LVGRRQ
+689 L
-695 TQLYPAEKTDQSG
+695 
-708 QGDDDQGIGPSEN
+708 
-721 EDERAKAGQQKSSP
+721 AKC
-735 VVVS
+735 

>member
-15 PAEGPLL
+15 PTEDPLL

-36 AAVMVCDGKVVAGI
+36 AAVLVCDGKVVAGI

-59 HTNKLPLNAIRYC
+59 HTNKFPLHAIRYC
-72 LHATGLSFDD
+72 LRATGLSFDD
-82 IDRLAYYVDQRH
+82 IDRVAYYVDERH
-94 ADGMV
+94 ADGVV

-108 TRAFSTG
+108 TRAFASG

-122 LNRHLN
+122 FNRHLN

-144 HATSAFAMAPYNEA
+144 HATSAFAMAPYDEA

-172 TVYVGGGC
+172 TVYVGEGC

-237 HPEGRFSVNSEKLQL
+237 EPEGRFSVNSEKLRL
-252 LDALGPP
+252 LDPLGPP

-291 YKDQTRLGNLCLAGG
+291 YQDQTRLGNLCLAGG

-317 LRSRLFDS
+317 LCGRLFDS
-325 VFVQPAAHDAGCA
+325 VFVQPAAHDSGCA

-348 LLPDKPIEALSHLYW
+348 LLPDQPTEVLSHLYW
-363 GTDLGSSNAVFQ
+363 GSDLGTSDAVFE

-381 DLIEIRPV
+381 GLIEIHPV

-458 YAEQFFEL
+458 YAEQFFEV
-466 PDGCSP
+466 PEGSSP

-478 VPVRVAMRP
+478 VPVRHAMRP
-487 KLPAITHIDGTARIQ
+487 QLPAITHIDGTARIQ
-502 TVSRNTNERYWRLI
+502 TVSRDTNERYWRLI

-556 THIIIDQYVVTK
+556 THLIIDRYLVIK
-568 RPVRRAIVSQML
+568 RPAKPAIVSEL
-580 PTLPEHVQLVHSRQV
+580 VPTLPEHVQLVYCQQIRP
-595 GPDRGLKC
+595 GKGLKH

-609 TVGRDTSRPIS
+609 TVGKNTIRPVS
-620 AATYKTLTCAIARN
+620 AGTYKTLTYAIGRN

-641 VSDGA
+641 ARDSA
-646 ASGHA
+646 ASGNEK
-651 SVCEELFQ
+651 VCEELFQ
-659 LWVER
+659 LWIER
-664 LIRLVPR
+664 LICLVPR
-671 SKTSVKVQKT
+671 SKTSVKVQRTIT
-681 LAGRHGSN
+681 LDRHK
-689 LVGRRQ
+689 L
-695 TQLYPAEKTDQSG
+695 
-708 QGDDDQGIGPSEN
+708 
-721 EDERAKAGQQKSSP
+721 AKC
-735 VVVS
+735 

>member
-15 PAEGPLL
+15 PTEDPLL
-22 DVRVHYPWHHAHDS
+22 DVRLHYPWHHGHDS
-36 AAVMVCDGKVVAGI
+36 TAVMVCDGKVVAGI
-50 EEERLSRTK
+50 EEERLSRAK
-59 HTNKLPLNAIRYC
+59 HTNKLPVNAIQYC
-72 LHATGLSFDD
+72 LRETGLSFDD
-82 IDRLAYYVDQRH
+82 IDRLAYYVDERH
-94 ADGMV
+94 ADGIA

-108 TRAFSTG
+108 TRAFSSG
-115 REFAIDL
+115 REFVIDL

-135 FVFVEHHLA
+135 LVFVEHHLA
-144 HATSAFAMAPYNEA
+144 HATSAFAMAQYNEA

-172 TVYVGGGC
+172 TVYVGEGC
-180 QLTRIFELQPADS
+180 QLTRTFELQRADS

-220 YGDPGRFRP
+220 YGDPTRFRR
-229 IFDQICVL
+229 IFEQICVL
-237 HPEGRFSVNSEKLQL
+237 QPEGKFSVNSEMLRL
-252 LDALGPP
+252 LDALGAP
-259 RRAGEPFTQVHRDLA
+259 RRAGEPFTQVHRDIA

-283 AVFHQLRH
+283 AVFHLLRH

-317 LRSRLFDS
+317 LHSGLFDS

-348 LLPDKPIEALSHLYW
+348 LVPDRPIEALSHLYW
-363 GTDLGSSNAVFQ
+363 GSDLGTSKAVF
-375 ELLRWK
+375 EKLLQWR

-389 EDPSTEAAN
+389 QDPSTEAAN
-398 LIAEGKI
+398 LITDGKI

-420 GNRSILADPRRA
+420 GNRSILADPRRE

-458 YAEQFFEL
+458 YADQFFEV
-466 PDGCSP
+466 PDGSSP

-478 VPVRVAMRP
+478 VPVREAMRP

-529 NTSFNHNHEPIV
+529 NTSFNHNLEPIV
-541 DSVEDAIT
+541 DSVEDAMT

-556 THIIIDQYVVTK
+556 THLVIDNYLITK
-568 RPVRRAIVSQML
+568 RLVKPAIVSQL
-580 PTLPEHVQLVHSRQV
+580 FPTLPEHVQLVYCQQAGS
-595 GPDRGLKC
+595 GKGLKH

-609 TVGRDTSRPIS
+609 TDGRNTSRPIS
-620 AATYKTLTCAIARN
+620 AATYKTLTYAIGRN

-641 VSDGA
+641 ASDSA
-646 ASGHA
+646 ASGHDA
-651 SVCEELFQ
+651 ICEELFQ

-664 LIRLVPR
+664 QVHLVPQ

-681 LAGRHGSN
+681 IRLDRNKLN
-689 LVGRRQ
+689 L
-695 TQLYPAEKTDQSG
+695 S
-708 QGDDDQGIGPSEN
+708 
-721 EDERAKAGQQKSSP
+721 
-735 VVVS
+735 VS

>member
-7 SGGLDPAY
+7 SGGPDPAY
-15 PAEGPLL
+15 PTEDPLL
-22 DVRVHYPWHHAHDS
+22 DVRMHYPWHHWHDS
-36 AAVMVCDGKVVAGI
+36 AAVMVCDGKVVVGI
-50 EEERLSRTK
+50 EEERFSRTK
-59 HTNKLPLNAIRYC
+59 HTNKLPLHAIRYC
-72 LHATGLSFDD
+72 LRAAGLSFDD
-82 IDRLAYYVDQRH
+82 VDRLAYYVDERC
-94 ADGMV
+94 ADRMV

-108 TRAFSTG
+108 TRAFSRG

-128 WDLSPER
+128 WALSPER

-144 HATSAFAMAPYNEA
+144 HATSAFAMAPYNQA

-172 TVYVGGGC
+172 TVYVGEGC
-180 QLTRIFELQPADS
+180 QLTRIFELQQGDS

-200 AIEFLGYRFFDEY
+200 AIEFLGYRLFDEY

-220 YGDPGRFRP
+220 YGDPMRFRP
-229 IFDQICVL
+229 IFEQICVL
-237 HPEGRFSVNSEKLQL
+237 QPEGKFSVNSEKLRL
-252 LDALGPP
+252 LDALGAP
-259 RRAGEPFTQVHRDLA
+259 RRAGEPFTQVHRDIA

-283 AVFHQLRH
+283 AVFHLLRH

-317 LRSRLFDS
+317 LSSRLFDS

-348 LLPDKPIEALSHLYW
+348 LVPDKPIQALSHLYW
-363 GTDLGSSNAVFQ
+363 GTDLGTSKAVF
-375 ELLRWK
+375 EKLLQWK

-389 EDPSTEAAN
+389 KDPSTEAAN

-420 GNRSILADPRRA
+420 GNRSILADPRRE

-458 YAEQFFEL
+458 YADQFFEV
-466 PDGCSP
+466 PDGSSP

-478 VPVRVAMRP
+478 VPVREAMRP

-529 NTSFNHNHEPIV
+529 NTSFNHNLEPIV

-556 THIIIDQYVVTK
+556 THLVIDNYLITK
-568 RPVRRAIVSQML
+568 RPVKPAIVSQL
-580 PTLPEHVQLVHSRQV
+580 FPTLPEHVQLVYCQQAGS
-595 GPDRGLKC
+595 GKGLKH

-609 TVGRDTSRPIS
+609 TVGRNTSRPVS
-620 AATYKTLTCAIARN
+620 AATYKTLTYAIGRN

-641 VSDGA
+641 ASDSA
-646 ASGHA
+646 ASGHDA
-651 SVCEELFQ
+651 ICEELFQ

-664 LIRLVPR
+664 QVHLVPQ

-681 LAGRHGSN
+681 IRLDRNKLN
-689 LVGRRQ
+689 L
-695 TQLYPAEKTDQSG
+695 S
-708 QGDDDQGIGPSEN
+708 
-721 EDERAKAGQQKSSP
+721 
-735 VVVS
+735 VS

>member
-15 PAEGPLL
+15 PAEHPLL
-22 DVRVHYPWHHAHDS
+22 DVRLHYPWHHGHDS
-36 AAVMVCDGKVVAGI
+36 TAVMVCDGKVVAGI
-50 EEERLSRTK
+50 EEERLSRAK
-59 HTNKLPLNAIRYC
+59 HTNKLPVNAIQYC
-72 LHATGLSFDD
+72 LRETGLSFDD
-82 IDRLAYYVDQRH
+82 IDRLAYYVDERH
-94 ADGMV
+94 ADEIA

-108 TRAFSTG
+108 TRAFSSG
-115 REFAIDL
+115 REFVIDL

-144 HATSAFAMAPYNEA
+144 HATSAFAMAQYNEA

-172 TVYVGGGC
+172 TVYVGEGC
-180 QLTRIFELQPADS
+180 QLTRTFELQRADS

-220 YGDPGRFRP
+220 YGDPTRFRR
-229 IFDQICVL
+229 IFEQICVL
-237 HPEGRFSVNSEKLQL
+237 QPEGKFSVNSEKLRL
-252 LDALGPP
+252 LDALGAP
-259 RRAGEPFTQVHRDLA
+259 RRAGEPFTQAHRDIA

-283 AVFHQLRH
+283 AVFHLLRH

-317 LRSRLFDS
+317 LSSRLFDS

-348 LLPDKPIEALSHLYW
+348 LVPDRPIEALSHLYW
-363 GTDLGSSNAVFQ
+363 GTDLGTSKAVF
-375 ELLRWK
+375 EKLLQWK

-389 EDPSTEAAN
+389 KDPSTEAAN
-398 LIAEGKI
+398 LITDGKI

-445 ESYRPFAPSVLEE
+445 EPYRPFAPSVLEE
-458 YAEQFFEL
+458 YAEQFFEV
-466 PDGCSP
+466 PDGSSP

-478 VPVRVAMRP
+478 VPVREAMRP

-529 NTSFNHNHEPIV
+529 NTSFNHNLEPIV

-556 THIIIDQYVVTK
+556 THLVIDNYLITK
-568 RPVRRAIVSQML
+568 RPVKPAIVSQL
-580 PTLPEHVQLVHSRQV
+580 VPTLPEHVQLVYCQQAGS
-595 GPDRGLKC
+595 GKALKH

-609 TVGRDTSRPIS
+609 TVGRNTSRPVS
-620 AATYKTLTCAIARN
+620 AATYKTLTYAIGRN

-641 VSDGA
+641 ASDRA
-646 ASGHA
+646 ASGHDA
-651 SVCEELFQ
+651 ICEELFQ

-664 LIRLVPR
+664 QVHLVPQ

-681 LAGRHGSN
+681 IRLDRNKLN
-689 LVGRRQ
+689 L
-695 TQLYPAEKTDQSG
+695 S
-708 QGDDDQGIGPSEN
+708 
-721 EDERAKAGQQKSSP
+721 
-735 VVVS
+735 VS

>member
-15 PAEGPLL
+15 PTEDPLR

-36 AAVMVCDGKVVAGI
+36 AAVIVCDGKVVAGI
-50 EEERLSRTK
+50 EEERLSRAK
-59 HTNKLPLNAIRYC
+59 HTNKLPVNAIQYC
-72 LHATGLSFDD
+72 LRATGLSFDD
-82 IDRLAYYVDQRH
+82 IDRVAYYVDERH
-94 ADGMV
+94 ADGIA

-108 TRAFSTG
+108 TRAFSSG
-115 REFAIDL
+115 REFIIDL

-144 HATSAFAMAPYNEA
+144 HATSAFAMAQYNEA

-172 TVYVGGGC
+172 TVYVGEGC
-180 QLTRIFELQPADS
+180 QLTRTFELQRADS

-220 YGDPGRFRP
+220 YGDPTRFRR
-229 IFDQICVL
+229 IFEQICVL
-237 HPEGRFSVNSEKLQL
+237 QPEGKFSVNSEMLRL
-252 LDALGPP
+252 LDALGAP
-259 RRAGEPFTQVHRDLA
+259 RRAGEPFTQVHRDIA

-283 AVFHQLRH
+283 AVFHLLRH

-317 LRSRLFDS
+317 LRSGLFDS

-348 LLPDKPIEALSHLYW
+348 LVPDRPIEALSHLYW
-363 GTDLGSSNAVFQ
+363 GTDLGTSKAVL
-375 ELLRWK
+375 EKLLQWK

-389 EDPSTEAAN
+389 QDPSTEAAN
-398 LIAEGKI
+398 LITDGKI

-420 GNRSILADPRRA
+420 GNRSILADPRRE

-458 YAEQFFEL
+458 YADQFFEV
-466 PDGCSP
+466 PDGSSP

-478 VPVRVAMRP
+478 VPVREAMRP
-487 KLPAITHIDGTARIQ
+487 QLPAITHIDGTARIQ

-529 NTSFNHNHEPIV
+529 NTSFNHNLEPIV

-556 THIIIDQYVVTK
+556 THLVIDNSLIPK
-568 RPVRRAIVSQML
+568 RLVKPAIVSQL
-580 PTLPEHVQLVHSRQV
+580 FPTLPEHVQLVYCQQAGS
-595 GPDRGLKC
+595 GKGLKH

-609 TVGRDTSRPIS
+609 TVGRNTSRPVS
-620 AATYKTLTCAIARN
+620 AATYKTLTYAIGRN
-634 CSLGAAL
+634 CSIGAAL
-641 VSDGA
+641 ASDSA
-646 ASGHA
+646 ASDHDA
-651 SVCEELFQ
+651 ICEELFQ

-664 LIRLVPR
+664 QVHLVPQ

-681 LAGRHGSN
+681 IRLDRNKLN
-689 LVGRRQ
+689 L
-695 TQLYPAEKTDQSG
+695 S
-708 QGDDDQGIGPSEN
+708 
-721 EDERAKAGQQKSSP
+721 
-735 VVVS
+735 VS

>member
-15 PAEGPLL
+15 PAVDPLR

-36 AAVMVCDGKVVAGI
+36 AAVIVCDGKVVAGI

-59 HTNKLPLNAIRYC
+59 HTNKLPLNAIRHS
-72 LHATGLSFDD
+72 LRATGLSFDD
-82 IDRLAYYVDQRH
+82 IDRVAYYVDERH

-99 RTYVLQNPR
+99 RTYVLQNAR
-108 TRAFSTG
+108 TRAFSSG

-144 HATSAFAMAPYNEA
+144 HATSAFAMAPHNEA

-172 TVYVGGGC
+172 TVYVGEGC

-220 YGDPGRFRP
+220 YGNPNRFRP

-237 HPEGRFSVNSEKLQL
+237 QPEGRFIVNSEKLQL

-259 RRAGEPFTQVHRDLA
+259 RRAGEPFTRVHRDIA

-283 AVFHQLRH
+283 AVFHFLRH
-291 YKDQTRLGNLCLAGG
+291 YKDQTRLRNLCLAGG
-306 VAHNSTLIGKL
+306 VAHNSTLIGRL
-317 LRSRLFDS
+317 LRSGLFDS

-348 LLPDKPIEALSHLYW
+348 LAPDRPIEALSHLYW
-363 GTDLGSSNAVFQ
+363 GTDLGTSKVVF
-375 ELLRWK
+375 EKLLQWK
-381 DLIEIRPV
+381 ELIEIRPV
-389 EDPSTEAAN
+389 QDPSTEAAN
-398 LIAEGKI
+398 LITDGKI

-420 GNRSILADPRRA
+420 GNRSILADPRRE

-458 YAEQFFEL
+458 YADQFFEV
-466 PDGCSP
+466 PDGSSP

-478 VPVRVAMRP
+478 VPVREAMRP
-487 KLPAITHIDGTARIQ
+487 KLPAITHIDGTARIH

-529 NTSFNHNHEPIV
+529 NTSFNHNLEPIV

-556 THIIIDQYVVTK
+556 THLVIDHYVVTK
-568 RPVRRAIVSQML
+568 RPVKPAIVSQL
-580 PTLPEHVQLVHSRQV
+580 FPTLPEHVQLVYCQQAGS
-595 GPDRGLKC
+595 GKGLKH

-609 TVGRDTSRPIS
+609 TVGRNISRPVS
-620 AATYKTLTCAIARN
+620 AATYKTLTYAIGRN
-634 CSLGAAL
+634 CSIGAAL
-641 VSDGA
+641 ASDSA
-646 ASGHA
+646 ASGHDA
-651 SVCEELFQ
+651 ICEELFQ

-664 LIRLVPR
+664 QVHLVPQ

-681 LAGRHGSN
+681 IRLNRNKLN
-689 LVGRRQ
+689 L
-695 TQLYPAEKTDQSG
+695 S
-708 QGDDDQGIGPSEN
+708 
-721 EDERAKAGQQKSSP
+721 
-735 VVVS
+735 VS

>member
-15 PAEGPLL
+15 PTENPLL
-22 DVRVHYPWHHAHDS
+22 DVRLHYPWHHGHDS
-36 AAVMVCDGKVVAGI
+36 TAVLVCDGRVVAGI
-50 EEERLSRTK
+50 EEERLSRAK
-59 HTNKLPLNAIRYC
+59 HTNKLPVNAIQYC
-72 LHATGLSFDD
+72 LRATGLSFDD
-82 IDRLAYYVDQRH
+82 IDRVAYYVDERH
-94 ADGMV
+94 ADGIA

-108 TRAFSTG
+108 TRAFSSG
-115 REFAIDL
+115 REFIIDL

-144 HATSAFAMAPYNEA
+144 HATSAFAMAQYNEA

-172 TVYVGGGC
+172 TVYVGEGC
-180 QLTRIFELQPADS
+180 QLTRTFELQRADS

-220 YGDPGRFRP
+220 YGDPTRFRR
-229 IFDQICVL
+229 IFEQICVL
-237 HPEGRFSVNSEKLQL
+237 QPEGKFSVNSEMLRL
-252 LDALGPP
+252 LDALGAP
-259 RRAGEPFTQVHRDLA
+259 RRAGEPFTQVHRDIA

-283 AVFHQLRH
+283 AVFHLLRH

-317 LRSRLFDS
+317 LSSRLFDS

-348 LLPDKPIEALSHLYW
+348 LVPDRPIEALSHLYW
-363 GTDLGSSNAVFQ
+363 GTDLGTSKAVL
-375 ELLRWK
+375 EKLLQWK

-389 EDPSTEAAN
+389 QDPSTEAAN
-398 LIAEGKI
+398 LITDGKI

-420 GNRSILADPRRA
+420 GNRSILADPRRE

-458 YAEQFFEL
+458 YADQFFEV
-466 PDGCSP
+466 PDGSSP

-478 VPVRVAMRP
+478 VPVREAMRP

-529 NTSFNHNHEPIV
+529 NTSFNHNLEPIV

-556 THIIIDQYVVTK
+556 THLVIDNYLITK
-568 RPVRRAIVSQML
+568 RLVKPAIVSQL
-580 PTLPEHVQLVHSRQV
+580 FPTLPEHVQLVYCQQAGS
-595 GPDRGLKC
+595 GKGLKH

-609 TVGRDTSRPIS
+609 TDGRNTSRPIS
-620 AATYKTLTCAIARN
+620 AATYKTLTYAIGRN

-641 VSDGA
+641 ASDSA
-646 ASGHA
+646 ASGHDA
-651 SVCEELFQ
+651 ICEELFQ

-664 LIRLVPR
+664 QVHLVPQ

-681 LAGRHGSN
+681 IRLDRNKLN
-689 LVGRRQ
+689 L
-695 TQLYPAEKTDQSG
+695 S
-708 QGDDDQGIGPSEN
+708 
-721 EDERAKAGQQKSSP
+721 
-735 VVVS
+735 VS

>member
-7 SGGLDPAY
+7 SGGPDPAY
-15 PAEGPLL
+15 PTEDPLL
-22 DVRVHYPWHHAHDS
+22 DVRMHYPWHYWHDS
-36 AAVMVCDGKVVAGI
+36 AAVMVCDGKVVVGI

-59 HTNKLPLNAIRYC
+59 HTNKLPLHAIRYC
-72 LHATGLSFDD
+72 LRAAGLSFDD
-82 IDRLAYYVDQRH
+82 IDRLAYYVDERY
-94 ADGMV
+94 ADRMV

-108 TRAFSTG
+108 TRVFSTG

-128 WDLSPER
+128 WALSPER

-144 HATSAFAMAPYNEA
+144 HATSAFAMAPYNQA

-172 TVYVGGGC
+172 TVYVGEGC
-180 QLTRIFELQPADS
+180 QLTRIFELQPGDS

-200 AIEFLGYRFFDEY
+200 AIEFLGYRLFDEY

-220 YGDPGRFRP
+220 YGDPTRFRP
-229 IFDQICVL
+229 IFEQICVL
-237 HPEGRFSVNSEKLQL
+237 QPEGRFSVNSEKLTL

-259 RRAGEPFTQVHRDLA
+259 RRTGEPFTEVHRDLA
-274 AALQESIER
+274 AALQDTIER
-283 AVFHQLRH
+283 AVFHHLIH

-306 VAHNSTLIGKL
+306 VAHNSTLVGKL

-338 LGAALSVHRE
+338 LGAALSVHKE
-348 LLPDKPIEALSHLYW
+348 LAPDKPIEALSHLYW
-363 GTDLGSSNAVFQ
+363 GTDLGISEAVFE

-381 DLIEIRPV
+381 DLVEIRPV
-389 EDPSTEAAN
+389 EDPSTEAAD

-445 ESYRPFAPSVLEE
+445 EWYRPFAPSVLEE
-458 YAEQFFEL
+458 YAGQFFEV
-466 PDGCSP
+466 PDSSLP

-478 VPVRVAMRP
+478 VPVRDAMRA
-487 KLPAITHIDGTARIQ
+487 KLAAVTHIDGTARIQ

-529 NTSFNHNHEPIV
+529 NTSFNHNLEPIV
-541 DSVEDAIT
+541 DSVEDSMT
-549 CLLTTGL
+549 CFLTTGL
-556 THIIIDQYVVTK
+556 THLIIDNYLVTK
-568 RPVRRAIVSQML
+568 RPVKPAIVSEL
-580 PTLPEHVQLVHSRQV
+580 FPTLPEHVQLVYCQQV
-595 GPDRGLKC
+595 GPGRGLKH
-603 LYRLES
+603 LYRFES
-609 TVGRDTSRPIS
+609 TVDRNTSRPVG
-620 AATYKTLTCAIARN
+620 AATYKTLTHAIAWN

-641 VSDGA
+641 ACDSA
-646 ASGHA
+646 ASSHEK
-651 SVCEELFQ
+651 VCEELYK

-671 SKTSVKVQKT
+671 SKTRS
-681 LAGRHGSN
+681 
-689 LVGRRQ
+689 
-695 TQLYPAEKTDQSG
+695 
-708 QGDDDQGIGPSEN
+708 
-721 EDERAKAGQQKSSP
+721 KSRNRLHKI
-735 VVVS
+735 

>member
-1 MNILGI
+1 
-7 SGGLDPAY
+7 
-15 PAEGPLL
+15 
-22 DVRVHYPWHHAHDS
+22 
-36 AAVMVCDGKVVAGI
+36 AAVMVCDGKVVVGI

-59 HTNKLPLNAIRYC
+59 HTNKLPLHAIRYC
-72 LHATGLSFDD
+72 LRETGLSLDD
-82 IDRLAYYVDQRH
+82 IDRLAYYVDERC
-94 ADGMV
+94 ADRMV

-108 TRAFSTG
+108 TRVFSTG

-128 WDLSPER
+128 WDLRPER

-144 HATSAFAMAPYNEA
+144 HATSAFAMAQYNEA

-172 TVYVGGGC
+172 TVYVGEGC
-180 QLTRIFELQPADS
+180 QLTKTFELQPADS

-220 YGDPGRFRP
+220 YGDPTRFRR
-229 IFDQICVL
+229 IFEQICVL
-237 HPEGRFSVNSEKLQL
+237 QPEGKFSVNSEQLRL
-252 LDALGPP
+252 LDALGAP
-259 RRAGEPFTQVHRDLA
+259 RRAGEPFTRVHRDIA
-274 AALQESIER
+274 AALQESVER

-291 YKDQTRLGNLCLAGG
+291 YKDQTRLKNLCLAGG

-317 LRSRLFDS
+317 LRSGLFDS

-348 LLPDKPIEALSHLYW
+348 LVPDRPIEALSHLYW
-363 GTDLGSSNAVFQ
+363 GTDLGTSKAVF
-375 ELLRWK
+375 EKLLQWK

-389 EDPSTEAAN
+389 QDPSTEAAN
-398 LIAEGKI
+398 LITDGKI

-420 GNRSILADPRRA
+420 GNRSILADPRRE

-458 YAEQFFEL
+458 YADQFFEV
-466 PDGCSP
+466 PDGSSP

-478 VPVRVAMRP
+478 VPVREAMRP

-529 NTSFNHNHEPIV
+529 NTSFNHNLEPIV

-556 THIIIDQYVVTK
+556 THLVIDNYLITK
-568 RPVRRAIVSQML
+568 RPVKPAIVSQL
-580 PTLPEHVQLVHSRQV
+580 FPTLPEHVQLVYCQQAGS
-595 GPDRGLKC
+595 GKGLKH

-609 TVGRDTSRPIS
+609 TVGRNTSRPVS
-620 AATYKTLTCAIARN
+620 AATYKTLTYAIGRN

-641 VSDGA
+641 ASDSA
-646 ASGHA
+646 ASGHDA
-651 SVCEELFQ
+651 ICEELFQ

-664 LIRLVPR
+664 QVHLVPH

-681 LAGRHGSN
+681 IRLDRNKLN
-689 LVGRRQ
+689 L
-695 TQLYPAEKTDQSG
+695 S
-708 QGDDDQGIGPSEN
+708 
-721 EDERAKAGQQKSSP
+721 
-735 VVVS
+735 VS

>member
-7 SGGLDPAY
+7 SGGPDPAY
-15 PAEGPLL
+15 PTEDPLL
-22 DVRVHYPWHHAHDS
+22 DVRTQYPWHHWHDS
-36 AAVMVCDGKVVAGI
+36 AAVLVCDGKVVAGI
-50 EEERLSRTK
+50 EEERLSRAK
-59 HTNKLPLNAIRYC
+59 HTNKLPLHAIRYC
-72 LHATGLSFDD
+72 LRTAGLSFAD
-82 IDRLAYYVDQRH
+82 IDRLAYYVDERH
-94 ADGMV
+94 ADRMV

-108 TRAFSTG
+108 TRVFSTG

-128 WDLSPER
+128 WALSPER

-144 HATSAFAMAPYNEA
+144 HATSAFAMAPYNQA

-172 TVYVGGGC
+172 TVYLGESC
-180 QLTRIFELQPADS
+180 QLTRIFELQPGDS

-220 YGDPGRFRP
+220 YGDPTRFRP
-229 IFDQICVL
+229 IFEQICVL
-237 HPEGRFSVNSEKLQL
+237 QPEGRFSVNSEKLRL

-259 RRAGEPFTQVHRDLA
+259 RRAEEPFTEVHRDLA
-274 AALQESIER
+274 AALQDTIER
-283 AVFHQLRH
+283 AVFHHLRH

-306 VAHNSTLIGKL
+306 VAHNSTLVGKL

-338 LGAALSVHRE
+338 LGAALSVHQE
-348 LLPDKPIEALSHLYW
+348 LAPDKPIEALSHLYW
-363 GTDLGSSNAVFQ
+363 GTDLGTSEAVFK
-375 ELLRWK
+375 ELQRWE
-381 DLIEIRPV
+381 DLVEIRPV
-389 EDPSTEAAN
+389 ENPSSEAAD

-405 IGWAQ
+405 IGWVQ

-458 YAEQFFEL
+458 YAEQFFEV
-466 PDGCSP
+466 PDGSLP

-478 VPVRVAMRP
+478 VPVRDAMRA
-487 KLPAITHIDGTARIQ
+487 KLAAVTHIDGTARIQ

-516 EAFRQR
+516 DAFRQR

-529 NTSFNHNHEPIV
+529 NTSFNHNLEPIV
-541 DSVEDAIT
+541 DSVEDSLT
-549 CLLTTGL
+549 CFLTTGL
-556 THIIIDQYVVTK
+556 THLIIDNYLVTK
-568 RPVRRAIVSQML
+568 RPVKPAIVSEL
-580 PTLPEHVQLVHSRQV
+580 FPTLPEHVQLVYCQQV
-595 GPDRGLKC
+595 GSGRGLQH
-603 LYRLES
+603 LYRFES
-609 TVGRDTSRPIS
+609 TVDRNTSRLVG
-620 AATYKTLTCAIARN
+620 AATYKTLTHAIAWK
-634 CSLGAAL
+634 CSLGEAL
-641 VSDGA
+641 ACDSA
-646 ASGHA
+646 ESSHET
-651 SVCEELFQ
+651 VCEELYK

-671 SKTSVKVQKT
+671 SKTSLKVAEIDYIKFNDYTAHAENDRWRQKT
-681 LAGRHGSN
+681 LN
-689 LVGRRQ
+689 
-695 TQLYPAEKTDQSG
+695 P
-708 QGDDDQGIGPSEN
+708 
-721 EDERAKAGQQKSSP
+721 
-735 VVVS
+735 

>member
-15 PAEGPLL
+15 PAEDPLL
-22 DVRVHYPWHHAHDS
+22 DVRLHYPWHHGHDS
-36 AAVMVCDGKVVAGI
+36 TAVMVCDGKVVAGI
-50 EEERLSRTK
+50 EEERLSRAK
-59 HTNKLPLNAIRYC
+59 HTNKLPVNAIQYC
-72 LHATGLSFDD
+72 LRETGLSFDD
-82 IDRLAYYVDQRH
+82 IDRLAYYVDERH
-94 ADGMV
+94 ADGIA

-108 TRAFSTG
+108 TRAFSSG
-115 REFAIDL
+115 REFVIDL

-144 HATSAFAMAPYNEA
+144 HATSAFAMAQFNEA

-172 TVYVGGGC
+172 TVYVGEGC
-180 QLTRIFELQPADS
+180 QLTRTFELQRADS

-220 YGDPGRFRP
+220 YGDPTRFRR
-229 IFDQICVL
+229 IFEQICVL
-237 HPEGRFSVNSEKLQL
+237 QPDGKFSVNSEKLRL
-252 LDALGPP
+252 LDALGAP
-259 RRAGEPFTQVHRDLA
+259 RRAGEPFTQVHRDIA

-283 AVFHQLRH
+283 AVFHLLRH

-317 LRSRLFDS
+317 LSSRLFDS

-348 LLPDKPIEALSHLYW
+348 LVPDKPIQALSHLYW
-363 GTDLGSSNAVFQ
+363 GTDLGTSKAVF
-375 ELLRWK
+375 EKLLQWK

-389 EDPSTEAAN
+389 QDPSTEAAN
-398 LIAEGKI
+398 LITDGKI

-420 GNRSILADPRRA
+420 GNRSILADPRRE

-458 YAEQFFEL
+458 YADQFFEV
-466 PDGCSP
+466 PDGSSP

-478 VPVRVAMRP
+478 VPVREAMRP

-529 NTSFNHNHEPIV
+529 NTSFNHNLEPIV

-556 THIIIDQYVVTK
+556 THLVIDNYLITK
-568 RPVRRAIVSQML
+568 RPVKPAIVSQL
-580 PTLPEHVQLVHSRQV
+580 FPTLPEHVQLVYCQQAGS
-595 GPDRGLKC
+595 GKGLKH

-609 TVGRDTSRPIS
+609 TVGGNTSRPLS
-620 AATYKTLTCAIARN
+620 AATYKTLTYAIGRN

-641 VSDGA
+641 ASDSA
-646 ASGHA
+646 ASGHDA
-651 SVCEELFQ
+651 ICEELFQ

-664 LIRLVPR
+664 QVHLVPQ

-681 LAGRHGSN
+681 IRLDRNKLN
-689 LVGRRQ
+689 L
-695 TQLYPAEKTDQSG
+695 S
-708 QGDDDQGIGPSEN
+708 
-721 EDERAKAGQQKSSP
+721 
-735 VVVS
+735 VS